1 MGIMDSTI
9 VGGKKQLLKQ
19 QQKQKLQQQQQK
31 QQRKQLQQM
40 QQQQKKTCMGGS
52 TSAFGMANFGER
64 SIMAQTA
71 GQAELPK
78 VNGGKKTLVDGIV
91 PIALVAAN
99 NVVRKNKTL
108 KSLQKS

>member
-1 MGIMDSTI
+1 MGYIMDSTI

-19 QQKQKLQQQQQK
+19 QQ

-40 QQQQKKTCMGGS
+40 QQQKKTCMGGS
-52 TSAFGMANFGER
+52 TSAFGMANFGEQ

>member
-19 QQKQKLQQQQQK
+19 QQ
-31 QQRKQLQQM
+31 QQRK
-40 QQQQKKTCMGGS
+40 QQQKKTCMGGS
-52 TSAFGMANFGER
+52 TSAFGMANFGEQ

-108 KSLQKS
+108 KSLQKSKKNKSKKFRKS